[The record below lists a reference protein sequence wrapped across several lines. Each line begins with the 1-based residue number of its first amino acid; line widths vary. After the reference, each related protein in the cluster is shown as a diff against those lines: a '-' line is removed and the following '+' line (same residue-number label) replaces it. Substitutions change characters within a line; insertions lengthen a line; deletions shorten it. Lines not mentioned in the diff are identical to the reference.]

1 MSTHRTGHGK
11 TLSYYQLG
19 RTATFAS
26 RSDQRFA
33 YCCYVPESYD
43 ESGAQR
49 YPLVVLMHGS
59 GRNVSQLRDQ
69 FADFCEQQQCIA
81 LVPLF
86 PAGIDEP
93 GELHNYKYLAYRGI
107 RFDRVLL
114 DMVDEIANVYRVD
127 AERFLLHGFSGGAQL
142 AHRFFYLYP
151 RRLLGV
157 SIGAPGTV
165 TLPDSNRPWWVGIRD
180 LEQRFGIAPDTPAM
194 RAVSVHMVVGA
205 ADIETWE
212 VTLTP
217 KSRHWMEGANDA
229 GATRIE
235 RLRTLA
241 RAFEEIG
248 IPVRF
253 DLVPGA
259 AHQGHLL
266 HASVKTFFAETL
278 AIAQLRAPALK
289 PEETHP

>member
-1 MSTHRTGHGK
+1 MTASIGHGK
-11 TLSYYQLG
+11 ALSNYQLG
-19 RTATFAS
+19 STSTFAS
-26 RSDQRFA
+26 RSDQRFS
-33 YCCYVPESYD
+33 YCCYVPQSYS
-43 ESGAQR
+43 EQGAQR
-49 YPLVVLMHGS
+49 YPLVVLIHGS
-59 GRNVSQLRDQ
+59 GRNASRLRDQ
-69 FADFCEQQQCIA
+69 FADFCEQHQCIA

-114 DMVDEIANVYRVD
+114 DMVAEIADLYRVD
-127 AERFLLHGFSGGAQL
+127 AQRFLLHGFSGGAQF
-142 AHRFFYLYP
+142 AHRFFYLHP

-165 TLPDSNRPWWVGIRD
+165 TLPDAGRPWWLGIRD
-180 LEQRFGIAPDTPAM
+180 LEPRFGVAPDLPAM
-194 RAVSVHMVVGA
+194 RTVPVHMVVGA

-217 KSRHWMEGANDA
+217 QSRHWMEGANDA
-229 GATRIE
+229 GATRVE

-241 RAFEEIG
+241 RSFEAIG
-248 IPVRF
+248 ISVRF

-259 AHQGHLL
+259 AHKAHLL
-266 HASVKTFFAETL
+266 HASVKAFFTETL
-278 AIAQLRAPALK
+278 ATQQVCAPVLR
-289 PEETHP
+289 PEETHS